1 MNQDFNE
8 GYMRAVNHLM
18 AEIEVRINARKK
30 CPCPSQ
36 SDLTTYRNLLDIYSI
51 VAEMPNRLLKGGE
64 HGK

>member
-18 AEIEVRINARKK
+18 AEIEVRINATNK

-36 SDLTTYRNLLDIYSI
+36 SDLNTYRNLLDIYSI

-64 HGK
+64 YGK